1 LKNIEKNNS
10 EKIEIKNNEKKHEN
24 DIVLEIK
31 GIVKRFPGVVA
42 LNRVNLEIKKGE
54 IHGIVG
60 ENGAGKSTLCN
71 VITGVYLADEGEIF
85 FNGEKVKFRTPSQS
99 LKAGVRIVYQ
109 ERNLVNYF
117 SGEENICLNSEYKNK
132 FGVMQNRKMTKM
144 VEALKNKYKVHINT
158 KIPVNELSPSSKQ
171 MIEIMRALL
180 HEPKILI
187 LDEPTSSLS
196 EKDVE
201 VLMMLIKELKNKG
214 ISIIYI
220 SHKLEEIFGLCDR
233 VSVFRDGEK
242 ITTKNVCDIDKKKCI
257 NLMVAREMKERFPE
271 VISYKKP
278 ETVFEL
284 KNIFDKEGL
293 IKDISLKVLKGEVVG
308 FYGLVGSGRTELAEL
323 VFGIR
328 EMRSGKIKV
337 GNNNSS
343 NGNSNEINLNDSVRT
358 RIDKGVFLTPE
369 ARAKNGLFP
378 TFNLTENVSVPFIN
392 RFTKMFGILDT
403 SKEKKLAFDAI
414 NSESLK
420 LKYSAIDQNID
431 ELSGGNKQKILIGRM
446 IIQDSIFYILDE
458 PTQGI
463 DVGAKYEIYKIIR
476 EFAKN
481 EKGVIFISSELPE
494 LVGICDRIYIFK
506 GGKISGEVDRENF
519 DEEKIL
525 SHAI

>member
-1 LKNIEKNNS
+1 LKNNGKNNGD
-10 EKIEIKNNEKKHEN
+10 KIQNEDTN

-42 LNRVNLEIKKGE
+42 LNRINLDIKKGE

-71 VITGVYLADEGEIF
+71 VITGIYSADEGEIF
-85 FNGEKVKFRTPSQS
+85 FNGNKVNFRDPSQS
-99 LKAGVRIVYQ
+99 LKAGIRIVYQ

-117 SGEENICLNSEYKNK
+117 NGEENIYLNAEFRNKIGAIQKYKIT
-132 FGVMQNRKMTKM
+132 RA
-144 VEALKNKYKVHINT
+144 VENLKNKYKVQINT
-158 KIPVNELSPSSKQ
+158 KIPVYELSPSSKQ

-180 HEPKILI
+180 YEPKILI

-196 EKDVE
+196 EKNVG
-201 VLMMLIKELKNKG
+201 VLMGLVKDLKKKG

-220 SHKLEEIFGLCDR
+220 SHKLEEIFSLCDR

-242 ITTKNVCDIDKKKCI
+242 IITENVCDIDKDKCI

-271 VISYKKP
+271 IISYRKP
-278 ETVFEL
+278 ETAFEL
-284 KNIFDKEGL
+284 KNIYDKEGL
-293 IKDISLKVLKGEVVG
+293 VRDISLKVSKGEVVG

-328 EMRSGKIKV
+328 EMKSGEILV
-337 GNNNSS
+337 ENANSS
-343 NGNSNEINLNDSVRT
+343 KSHGNFNEIKLNDSIKT
-358 RIDKGVFLTPE
+358 RIDKGIFLTPE
-369 ARAKNGLFP
+369 ARVKNGLFP
-378 TFNLTENVSVPFIN
+378 TFNLVENVSIPFIK
-392 RFTKMFGILDT
+392 RFTKIFGILDKL
-403 SKEKKLAFDAI
+403 KERKLALDAI
-414 NSESLK
+414 NSKSLK

-446 IIQDSIFYILDE
+446 MIQNSILYILDE

-463 DVGAKYEIYKIIR
+463 DVGAKYEIYKMIR

-481 EKGVIFISSELPE
+481 DKGIIFISSELPE
-494 LVGICDRIYIFK
+494 LVGVCDRIYIFK
-506 GGKISGEVDRENF
+506 NGKISSEVDRENF
-519 DEEKIL
+519 NEEKIL
-525 SHAI
+525 SYAI